1 MELVLSRPGML
12 RTFTM
17 EWSMKWVPA
26 VVAYSKNLKRKEVK
40 EIFSQ
45 HESSEFEGE
54 MVYIIHLVCI
64 R

>member
-12 RTFTM
+12 RTFTT